1 MIPNLKLRVAT
12 IDDLKTLQHWDEQPH
27 VIACDPDDEW
37 DWEYELQYFPDWREQ
52 LVAEL
57 DGRPIG
63 FLQIIDP
70 YEEESHYWG
79 EVDKNLR
86 AIDIWI
92 GEADDLGK
100 GYGREMMRLAL
111 DRCFKDENV
120 TAVIIDPLQSNK
132 VAIRFYEKMGFQFVE
147 ERNFEGSQCA
157 IYRISREEWEDAQ
170 G

>member
-1 MIPNLKLRVAT
+1 MTPNLNLRTAT
-12 IDDLKTLQHWDEQPH
+12 IDDLKMLQHWDEQPH

-57 DGRPIG
+57 EGRPIG

-70 YEEESHYWG
+70 HEEESHYWG

-111 DRCFKDENV
+111 NRCFKDENV
-120 TAVIIDPLQSNK
+120 IAVIIDPLQSNK
-132 VAIRFYEKMGFQFVE
+132 AAIRFYEKMGFQFVE
-147 ERNFEGSQCA
+147 QRSFEGSQCS